1 MQSIETKKTST
12 ALALAAELIEDTRS
26 LGYIRDDSKPKVV
39 DIDDVEE
46 EVVLPWYKQYWL
58 VIMTQ
63 WESLKEAIMPDI
75 TITLTDTQYKG
86 LQYAA
91 ADPQDWADNALTNRA
106 RIANDEIISMY
117 TNRALD
123 EGVAIPATRE
133 LIVADAFTRSWAK
146 TAAQVQAE
154 AEAQETP

>member
-1 MQSIETKKTST
+1 
-12 ALALAAELIEDTRS
+12 
-26 LGYIRDDSKPKVV
+26 
-39 DIDDVEE
+39 
-46 EVVLPWYKQYWL
+46 
-58 VIMTQ
+58 
-63 WESLKEAIMPDI
+63 MPNI

-91 ADPQDWADNALTNRA
+91 IDPQDWADNALTNRA

-133 LIVADAFTRSWAK
+133 LIVADAFTRGWAK
-146 TAAQVQAE
+146 TAAQLNAE
-154 AEAQETP
+154 AEASETP